1 MRNLPEGP
9 DKAAIALLIARIQ
22 NDPRVK
28 EVLGTEDLSV
38 LRHLLN
44 GHTTG
49 SEAGTKTERDL
60 LLEKSMLS
68 AFVENTPAAVAM
80 FDTQFRYI
88 AYSRRWLE
96 EYKLTG
102 RNILGLSHY
111 EVFPSI
117 SDEWKEIHLR
127 CLNGAVERNEEDRWR
142 PDGWEHDQFLRWEVR
157 PWYQYDGQ
165 TGGIMMLTQ
174 DITEMCIQREELRAA
189 KLQAEQASL
198 AKSEFLA
205 NMSHE
210 IRTPLNGVIGFTDL
224 ILKTELSPTQQQYLS
239 IVNQSANTLLHLISD
254 ILDFSKIEA
263 GKLELDIER
272 CDLHELVSEAADVL
286 AFQAQSKGLK
296 MTVSMTEHTPK
307 HIWTD
312 PIRLKQILINL
323 LGNAVKFTEKGEIEM
338 KIEAK
343 PAELPHHHNFRF
355 AIKDT
360 GIGIK
365 KEKQHKIFDVFL
377 QEDASTT
384 KKYGGTGLGLSIS
397 NKLLG
402 LMGSQLQL
410 SSTPGEGS
418 TFYFS
423 LLLQTAQDTPPEQPE
438 QPDMNERTEST
449 ESNTEHFSVLIAED
463 NGVNMLLLKTII
475 KRIAPYA
482 TIEEAVNGEECFQ
495 KCIEN
500 LPDIIF
506 MDILMPEING
516 YEATKMIRAT
526 FPETHIP
533 IIALTASNAIG
544 EKERCLAAGMDDYL
558 TKPVVME
565 SIAYV
570 IDTWVHKMKVH
581 LNIDIVKDIVGDN
594 EARLKE
600 FFSIARKEISNS
612 FTKLQEHFEHQ
623 DMKGIQYSAHKLSGT
638 AVSAGLVQLSRIA
651 VKLEEMQA
659 FDAATI
665 SSYLKKMKEEMITGF
680 ELMDK
685 VSREGT
691 E

>member
-44 GHTTG
+44 GHTAR

-263 GKLELDIER
+263 GKLELDIEQ

-365 KEKQHKIFDVFL
+365 KDKQHKIFDVFL

-423 LLLQTAQDTPPEQPE
+423 LLLQTAQDTTPEQPE

-612 FTKLQEHFEHQ
+612 FTKLQEHYEQ
-623 DMKGIQYSAHKLSGT
+623 QNLQGIQYSAHKLSGT

-659 FDAATI
+659 FDAAAI

>member
-9 DKAAIALLIARIQ
+9 DQAAIALLIARIQ

-44 GHTTG
+44 GHTTR

-272 CDLHELVSEAADVL
+272 CDLHELV
-286 AFQAQSKGLK
+286 
-296 MTVSMTEHTPK
+296 
-307 HIWTD
+307 
-312 PIRLKQILINL
+312 
-323 LGNAVKFTEKGEIEM
+323 
-338 KIEAK
+338 
-343 PAELPHHHNFRF
+343 
-355 AIKDT
+355 
-360 GIGIK
+360 
-365 KEKQHKIFDVFL
+365 
-377 QEDASTT
+377 
-384 KKYGGTGLGLSIS
+384 
-397 NKLLG
+397 
-402 LMGSQLQL
+402 
-410 SSTPGEGS
+410 
-418 TFYFS
+418 
-423 LLLQTAQDTPPEQPE
+423 
-438 QPDMNERTEST
+438 
-449 ESNTEHFSVLIAED
+449 
-463 NGVNMLLLKTII
+463 
-475 KRIAPYA
+475 
-482 TIEEAVNGEECFQ
+482 
-495 KCIEN
+495 
-500 LPDIIF
+500 
-506 MDILMPEING
+506 
-516 YEATKMIRAT
+516 
-526 FPETHIP
+526 
-533 IIALTASNAIG
+533 
-544 EKERCLAAGMDDYL
+544 
-558 TKPVVME
+558 
-565 SIAYV
+565 
-570 IDTWVHKMKVH
+570 
-581 LNIDIVKDIVGDN
+581 
-594 EARLKE
+594 
-600 FFSIARKEISNS
+600 
-612 FTKLQEHFEHQ
+612 
-623 DMKGIQYSAHKLSGT
+623 
-638 AVSAGLVQLSRIA
+638 
-651 VKLEEMQA
+651 
-659 FDAATI
+659 
-665 SSYLKKMKEEMITGF
+665 
-680 ELMDK
+680 
-685 VSREGT
+685 
-691 E
+691 